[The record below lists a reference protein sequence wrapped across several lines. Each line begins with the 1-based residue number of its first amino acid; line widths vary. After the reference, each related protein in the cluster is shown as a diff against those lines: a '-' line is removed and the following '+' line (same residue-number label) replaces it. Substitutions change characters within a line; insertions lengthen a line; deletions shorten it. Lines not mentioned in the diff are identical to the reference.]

1 MGNSDQNRNVGPRA
15 TPRKPIKTQNLG
27 CQTESQQTS
36 GALLGSV
43 STATFSV
50 ILRDWLFLSLL
61 LLFLPRMRTRRF
73 RELRLGVESGDRPP
87 GLGAVL
93 PRLWPTT
100 RGSRARILTQ
110 IRGGGRGRNPA
121 FPTSPQGTW
130 RPRCSVRTWK
140 RKIPPAQRVKSRSQP
155 PRLRTSRWD
164 ESGRTPSSPWGLSLS
179 EDTTPGT
186 LALLI
191 HQKGRRAGVPF

>member
-1 MGNSDQNRNVGPRA
+1 MGNSDQNRNVGPRV

-93 PRLWPTT
+93 PRLWPNT

-110 IRGGGRGRNPA
+110 IGVEGGAEILHFQQAHREPGGHGAQSALGRE
-121 FPTSPQGTW
+121 
-130 RPRCSVRTWK
+130 
-140 RKIPPAQRVKSRSQP
+140 KSHLRS
-155 PRLRTSRWD
+155 
-164 ESGRTPSSPWGLSLS
+164 E
-179 EDTTPGT
+179 
-186 LALLI
+186 
-191 HQKGRRAGVPF
+191 

>member
-100 RGSRARILTQ
+100 RESRARILTQ
-110 IRGGGRGRNPA
+110 IQGEGRGRNPA
-121 FPTSPQGTW
+121 FPTSPQGTR
-130 RPRCSVRTWK
+130 RPRG
-140 RKIPPAQRVKSRSQP
+140 AQSALGREKSHLRS
-155 PRLRTSRWD
+155 
-164 ESGRTPSSPWGLSLS
+164 E
-179 EDTTPGT
+179 
-186 LALLI
+186 
-191 HQKGRRAGVPF
+191 

>member
-110 IRGGGRGRNPA
+110 IRGEGWGRNPA
-121 FPTSPQGTW
+121 FPTSPQGTR

-140 RKIPPAQRVKSRSQP
+140 RKIPPAQRVKSRLSSAATVPSDLPLGRKRQDAQQP
-155 PRLRTSRWD
+155 LGPQPL
-164 ESGRTPSSPWGLSLS
+164 
-179 EDTTPGT
+179 
-186 LALLI
+186 
-191 HQKGRRAGVPF
+191 